1 MRFFCY
7 LLAGCFRMVTVFIL
21 YFTHPHLFNE
31 NKLRTHTLQAR
42 CGTFP
47 CNHLSSYNKSMLLG
61 SMDCFWNAQNMY
73 KKNRGKNLLSRS
85 LPRVSLIISILYII
99 LLLLP
104 APLLTGTDFQQH
116 ILGLGNIWETFRA
129 CTAHSASMCQ
139 SINFYSLLLS
149 FLFFRVNT
157 YRFTCIL
164 ARSANFACKINE

>member
-1 MRFFCY
+1 MTFSAWLMSLCGCLLPRRFWQCCFCLDLTRCGIACIRLRLNKCAY
-7 LLAGCFRMVTVFIL
+7 LLKPVSAVTPSITKELQPKVRCYTLFLFI
-21 YFTHPHLFNE
+21 P
-31 NKLRTHTLQAR
+31 LQ
-42 CGTFP
+42 
-47 CNHLSSYNKSMLLG
+47 
-61 SMDCFWNAQNMY
+61 
-73 KKNRGKNLLSRS
+73 
-85 LPRVSLIISILYII
+85 
-99 LLLLP
+99 LP

>member
-1 MRFFCY
+1 MCKTFST
-7 LLAGCFRMVTVFIL
+7 LSFIL
-21 YFTHPHLFNE
+21 E
-31 NKLRTHTLQAR
+31 LQ
-42 CGTFP
+42 
-47 CNHLSSYNKSMLLG
+47 LL
-61 SMDCFWNAQNMY
+61 Y
-73 KKNRGKNLLSRS
+73 IKKNKWK
-85 LPRVSLIISILYII
+85 VLIHNTFHLNYLEII
-99 LLLLP
+99 FAIIPQQQP
-104 APLLTGTDFQQH
+104 ARLLTSIDYQQH

>member
-1 MRFFCY
+1 MKEGRSDVEHPSDICS
-7 LLAGCFRMVTVFIL
+7 FIGISS
-21 YFTHPHLFNE
+21 
-31 NKLRTHTLQAR
+31 RLQ
-42 CGTFP
+42 P
-47 CNHLSSYNKSMLLG
+47 E
-61 SMDCFWNAQNMY
+61 Q
-73 KKNRGKNLLSRS
+73 
-85 LPRVSLIISILYII
+85 
-99 LLLLP
+99 
-104 APLLTGTDFQQH
+104 LLTGTDFQQH